1 MHPSND
7 QRKVLA
13 KLCMHVASISE
24 SGRRKKE
31 KREIDGDGGRIG
43 ITKNRHKIPTVLAVT
58 SNLVSMR

>member
-13 KLCMHVASISE
+13 KLCMHVARTFE

-31 KREIDGDGGRIG
+31 KPEIDGEY
-43 ITKNRHKIPTVLAVT
+43 AVM
-58 SNLVSMR
+58 SKLII